1 MRCDKVCQRWWWEDK
16 GLVLWLAAVRYSGR
30 GRVLGL
36 ALDGACAVVVLM
48 FVSWGLTFDRGL
60 LFGTFGLYRT
70 FLR

>member
-1 MRCDKVCQRWWWEDK
+1 M
-16 GLVLWLAAVRYSGR
+16 LWLAAVRYSGR

-36 ALDGACAVVVLM
+36 ALDGACAVVVSM